1 MKKRL
6 WSFVLACLLCMALTV
21 PAFATDIDRCSDSA
35 SLLSKAEY
43 GELHNKLD
51 ILSEQLK
58 FDIVVVTLDSLEGW
72 DVGDAA
78 DNIYEEY
85 HLGYGDTKDGVILL
99 LAMDSHDWIITAKGF
114 GSEAMSDQTCDYIG
128 DQIVPYLSDGE
139 FAAAFSLYADQ
150 CASMV
155 RAARTG
161 NTFKVPFNAA
171 KSIGIAVVISLIVA
185 LIVVG
190 SMKGKLK
197 SVGQKYGAGDYIVP
211 GSLNVVRANE
221 RYLYCTVN
229 RTAKPKNDSSSS
241 GGGGSSSAHG
251 KF

>member
-1 MKKRL
+1 MKKRI
-6 WSFVLACLLCMALTV
+6 WSFVLACLLCLALTV
-21 PAFATDIDRCSDSA
+21 TAFATDIDRCSDSA

-43 GELHNKLD
+43 GELHDKLD
-51 ILSEQLK
+51 ALSEQLK
-58 FDIVVVTLDSLEGW
+58 FDIVVVTMDSLNGW
-72 DVGDAA
+72 DIVDAA
-78 DNIYEEY
+78 DSIYEEY
-85 HLGYGDTKDGVILL
+85 HLGYGATNDGVILL
-99 LAMDSHDWIITAKGF
+99 IAMDSRDWIITAKGF
-114 GSEAMSDQTCDYIG
+114 GSEAISDQTCDYIG

-150 CASMV
+150 CAAMV
-155 RAARTG
+155 NDARNG
-161 NTFKVPFNAA
+161 NTFKAPFNAA
-171 KSIGIAVVISLIVA
+171 KSIGIAVVVSLIVA

-197 SVGQKYGAGDYIVP
+197 LVGQKYGAGDYIVP
-211 GSLNVVRANE
+211 GSLNIVRANE

-241 GGGGSSSAHG
+241 HSSGSSSAHG